1 MTTKKFSEEHEWV
14 EYKNGVATVGI
25 SAYAAEELGD
35 ITFVELPDKGVVFA
49 QGDVMCVVES
59 VKAASDVFA
68 PVGGTVT
75 EVNGRLEE
83 DPGLINASP
92 EKDGWF
98 CKLEEVDEAE
108 LDGLML
114 EEQYDQFVAEEDEE

>member
-1 MTTKKFSEEHEWV
+1 VTTKKFSEEHEWV